1 MWRHRYTDNNE
12 LQSTLCLLFLAS
24 VSFPSYIISPHAGG
38 AENAA
43 QKIID
48 DLGDGPGR
56 VGRVQFLPGPPGW
69 IVLSSGEPPLAGPF
83 LLAVLGT
90 CCSRIFCH
98 RSSNSFRMSR
108 CRTYSHAPRAQ
119 AHSHTR
125 APRSGLY
132 TRAPRSGTLTR
143 SGGGVNRPWPF
154 LRVRRISES
163 GPSMPSKT
171 AFCA

>member
-1 MWRHRYTDNNE
+1 MSVIFG
-12 LQSTLCLLFLAS
+12 LSFISLLY
-24 VSFPSYIISPHAGG
+24 YIAARGG

-48 DLGDGPGR
+48 DLDHRPGR
-56 VGRVQFLPGPPGW
+56 VGRVRFLPGPPGW

-83 LLAVLGT
+83 LLAVLGN

-119 AHSHTR
+119 AFTR
-125 APRSGLY
+125 APRSGLF
-132 TRAPRSGTLTR
+132 TRAPRSGPRAPRSGTLTR

-163 GPSMPSKT
+163 GPSMPSRT

>member
-12 LQSTLCLLFLAS
+12 VQCTLCLLFLAS

-48 DLGDGPGR
+48 DLDHRPGR
-56 VGRVQFLPGPPGW
+56 VGRVRFLPGPPGW

-83 LLAVLGT
+83 LLAVLGN

-119 AHSHTR
+119 AYTHAPRAQAYTHAPRAQAYSR
-125 APRSGLY
+125 APRAQAYSHAPRAQAHS
-132 TRAPRSGTLTR
+132 RAP
-143 SGGGVNRPWPF
+143 V
-154 LRVRRISES
+154 
-163 GPSMPSKT
+163 
-171 AFCA
+171 AA